1 MKKFKAVIVDD
12 ENLAIQDI
20 SDVLEEIDEI
30 TVVGAAK
37 DIDNAE
43 KLIAEKKPDIVFL
56 DIQLKGENGFDL
68 LEKIESGI
76 KIIFVTAFDSYAIKA
91 FEVNAMD
98 YLLKPVNPERVKK
111 TLEKMTSENRFEK
124 HEPELDYDDSMFLL
138 LNSKYQFVKIS
149 DIIAVTASGDYTRLT
164 MKDGTKKLSQKS
176 MREWEQR
183 FPSRQFCRIHRATII
198 NLTFVEKVEEWFNQS
213 YSVHLRGI
221 EKPVA
226 MSRGYANKLK
236 KILG

>member
-1 MKKFKAVIVDD
+1 MVNITATVNEKKTLRLSVSNSGIWREPAPGTEGKGLDNIKKRLAFLYPGQHTFTIIKGKEEVEIIIEISRKPVTGKMKKFKAVIVDD

-43 KLIAEKKPDIVFL
+43 KIITEKKPDIVFL

-68 LEKIESGI
+68 LERIESGI

-111 TLEKMTSENRFEK
+111 TLEKN
-124 HEPELDYDDSMFLL
+124 DSG
-138 LNSKYQFVKIS
+138 KQV
-149 DIIAVTASGDYTRLT
+149 
-164 MKDGTKKLSQKS
+164 
-176 MREWEQR
+176 
-183 FPSRQFCRIHRATII
+183 
-198 NLTFVEKVEEWFNQS
+198 
-213 YSVHLRGI
+213 
-221 EKPVA
+221 
-226 MSRGYANKLK
+226 
-236 KILG
+236 